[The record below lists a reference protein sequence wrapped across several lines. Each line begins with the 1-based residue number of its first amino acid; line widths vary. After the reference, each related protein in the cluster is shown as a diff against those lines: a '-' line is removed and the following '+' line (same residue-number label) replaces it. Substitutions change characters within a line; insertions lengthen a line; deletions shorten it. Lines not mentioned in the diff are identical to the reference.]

1 MRSVDLVVG
10 NKYQIKYRTFSAN
23 GSINYN
29 EPLKYGIGMLV
40 SMYDAGNYNHSFVLE
55 SSGERVWATPN
66 SVVKQIDGTVGSNV
80 NLASDIVGP
89 NSVTGKSLANISSFL
104 KGIGI
109 HNKVIDDNI
118 VIPPESAGAFNKLL
132 HKLYSDILDF

>member
-1 MRSVDLVVG
+1 MRSMDLCVG
-10 NKYQIKYRTFSAN
+10 QKYQIKYRTFSAN

-29 EPLKYGIGMLV
+29 EPLKNGIGMLV

-66 SVVKQIDGTVGSNV
+66 SVVRHVDDTIGGNV
-80 NLASDIVGP
+80 NLVSDIIGP
-89 NSVTGKSLANISSFL
+89 DSVIAKSLSNISSFL

-109 HNKVIDDNI
+109 HNSIIDDNI
-118 VIPPESAGAFNKLL
+118 VIPHESAGALNKLL